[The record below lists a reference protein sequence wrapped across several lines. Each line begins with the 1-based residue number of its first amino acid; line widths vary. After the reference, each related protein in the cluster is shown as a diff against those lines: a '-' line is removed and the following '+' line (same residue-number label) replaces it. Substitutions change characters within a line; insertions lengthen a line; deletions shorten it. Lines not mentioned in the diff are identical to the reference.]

1 MEADRPAYLI
11 VVHKVTDPAKLQEYG
26 SKVVPIIAKYGG
38 RYLTKSGS
46 HPVLE
51 TRNWLPDRVII
62 FEFPDMAALDTW
74 YISQNTSPL
83 SHSGKRQ
90 WT

>member
-1 MEADRPAYLI
+1 MPAYLI

-46 HPVLE
+46 HRVLE
-51 TRNWLPDRVII
+51 THHWLPDRLRVSRYGGAGH
-62 FEFPDMAALDTW
+62 MV
-74 YISQNTSPL
+74 
-83 SHSGKRQ
+83 
-90 WT
+90 